1 MRISDLALVLG
12 VLSLAGCGTG
22 TVSRKAPESIRL
34 SDGTVVGGT
43 RGWCI
48 DPSTSRAGPG
58 AAVVVLG
65 SCAAI
70 TGNGRAPEPEVPGI
84 VTVSLEREAGEV
96 PTASDLAEFLKT
108 DAGRALLAADG
119 RAASVTILET
129 VIDGDRLFL
138 RVRDESAAPGTAK
151 ETWRALFDLGG
162 RFASV
167 SLYAQAGAPIGRDEG
182 LDTLSD
188 QVDRLAAANA

>member
-1 MRISDLALVLG
+1 MRISRLVLIAG
-12 VLSLAGCGTG
+12 AFALAACDTG
-22 TVSRKAPESIRL
+22 LVTRKAPASIRL
-34 SDGTVVGGT
+34 SDGTVVAGT

-48 DPSTSRAGPG
+48 DRATSKAGPG

-70 TGNGRAPEPEVPGI
+70 AGNRRAPAPKVPGI

-96 PTASDLAEFLKT
+96 PAAADLAKFLST
-108 DAGRALLAADG
+108 DSGRALLAADG
-119 RAASVTILET
+119 RSESVKILET

-138 RVRDESAAPGTAK
+138 RIRDNSASPGTAK

-167 SLYAQAGAPIGRDEG
+167 SLYAQAGTPIGRDRG
-182 LDTLSD
+182 LETLSD
-188 QVDRLAAANA
+188 QVDKLAAANG

>member
-1 MRISDLALVLG
+1 MPTSKSVLILGALA
-12 VLSLAGCGTG
+12 LAGCDTG
-22 TVSRKAPESIRL
+22 MVSRKAPESIRL

-43 RGWCI
+43 RGWCV
-48 DPSTSRAGPG
+48 DPATSRAGPG

-70 TGNGRAPEPEVPGI
+70 TGKGGAPKPDVPGI

-96 PTASDLAEFLKT
+96 PAAAELAAFLAT

-119 RAASVTILET
+119 RAESVTILET
-129 VIDGDRLFL
+129 VIDGDRLFI
-138 RVRDESAAPGTAK
+138 RVRDESAAPGTAA

-167 SLYAQAGAPIGRDEG
+167 SLYAQAGSPIGRDQG
-182 LDTLSD
+182 LETLSD
-188 QVDRLAAANA
+188 QVDTLAAANG